1 MTRRKFL
8 PAVYNTFSLENECNA
23 FLMCRSHYTQLAKK
37 KLFSVVLSCSLVFTH
52 VPSLRFLYWRAG
64 GCTQPYKNFIQI
76 EILVM
81 SYLP

>member
-23 FLMCRSHYTQLAKK
+23 FHMCRSHYTQLALLSSSQ
-37 KLFSVVLSCSLVFTH
+37 LFSVVLSCSL
-52 VPSLRFLYWRAG
+52 RFFYWRAG
-64 GCTQPYKNFIQI
+64 GCTQPYKNFMQI